1 MTTALALL
9 ATGGAEANMIDSSG
23 MAPWEVCGE
32 CHGLDGAS
40 PSPRFPKLAGQPAAY
55 LVHVQGACCAR
66 CRRQISVAKRLLPT
80 LISHRSFAEVALE
93 KQIRDFLSGARVNDG
108 GQMQTV
114 VTEIAT
120 EDIPRVAAYF
130 ATLPPPSPA
139 GGDALPS
146 AAEAALASGLVEGG
160 REEVGLPACRE
171 CHGVDALASLLEAQ
185 HRTYLKKQLGEFR
198 SGARANDPSGTMAT
212 IARKLSE
219 PEIDALASYLA
230 ARPRPDPSGHP
241 AG

>member
-1 MTTALALL
+1 MPAPSLPASVMTTALALL
-9 ATGGAEANMIDSSG
+9 AAGRAEADMIDSSG

-55 LVHVQGACCAR
+55 
-66 CRRQISVAKRLLPT
+66 
-80 LISHRSFAEVALE
+80 LE

-230 ARPRPDPSGHP
+230 ARPRPDPSGRP